1 MWNTIQCAV
10 QGKGHIK
17 TGIPCQD
24 KTYSLFLNGVRVIAL
39 ADGAGSAKLSHYG
52 AETSTKFICQ
62 ELAENFDSYFF
73 NEDGLLV
80 KQLLIQKILKELT
93 EKSKSLECELKDLA
107 STLLVVAI
115 KENNFIIFHIGDG
128 IIGYLKNRELKIAS
142 QPENGEFINTT
153 VFTTSKDVIMTMKL
167 IKGNLG
173 DINGFVLMSDGTEE
187 SLYDKRKKSLAEILK
202 KIMESSLILDIEK
215 LQEQLQHSF
224 ENIIREKTTDDCS
237 IVIMT
242 KDDSI
247 KRYKDLSNIEKIKI
261 LNINIENKFPE
272 KWRIKRYDNI
282 LYFLEIDG
290 TLEEVAKHIHLKPKY
305 AKKYIVKLQKLNF
318 IEKEGDLLKRLLKID
333 NKELIK

>member
-1 MWNTIQCAV
+1 
-10 QGKGHIK
+10 
-17 TGIPCQD
+17 
-24 KTYSLFLNGVRVIAL
+24 
-39 ADGAGSAKLSHYG
+39 
-52 AETSTKFICQ
+52 
-62 ELAENFDSYFF
+62 
-73 NEDGLLV
+73 
-80 KQLLIQKILKELT
+80 
-93 EKSKSLECELKDLA
+93 
-107 STLLVVAI
+107 
-115 KENNFIIFHIGDG
+115 
-128 IIGYLKNRELKIAS
+128 
-142 QPENGEFINTT
+142 
-153 VFTTSKDVIMTMKL
+153 
-167 IKGNLG
+167 
-173 DINGFVLMSDGTEE
+173 
-187 SLYDKRKKSLAEILK
+187 
-202 KIMESSLILDIEK
+202 MESSLILDIEK

-290 TLEEVAKHIHLKPKY
+290 TLEEVAKHIHVKPKY